1 MNPHKPFHNEKLP
14 DSSAEDFG
22 ALERDL
28 RQALRPVDAPSGFAE
43 RVLAR
48 SRESSRVRVYA
59 FPARRLWIGGA
70 IAAMLLAGIAGQQVH
85 QLHQRRKA
93 DEAQR
98 QFELALQVTDRTLQ
112 HARLQLQRAGVSLEQ

>member
-1 MNPHKPFHNEKLP
+1 VNPHKPFHNQKLP

-48 SRESSRVRVYA
+48 SRESSRARVYA
-59 FPARRLWIGGA
+59 FPARRVWIGGA
-70 IAAMLLAGIAGQQVH
+70 IAAMLLAGVAGRQVQQH
-85 QLHQRRKA
+85 RKA
-93 DEAQR
+93 NEAQR